1 MHLIYRKYIYLY
13 YSQAVTLQEGPG
25 APRQGLWAP
34 GEGECHIKR
43 QRRETAG
50 PAHLFTNSWESK
62 GSWAKV
68 RGPPRGNKWG
78 LLVTWG
84 KPGTPQKS
92 LKIKNHQGRLEWG
105 VDVSLL
111 GISPS
116 IVTTPGGP
124 GATPR
129 QTACDCARRVSPQ
142 RQET

>member
-1 MHLIYRKYIYLY
+1 MSH
-13 YSQAVTLQEGPG
+13 Q
-25 APRQGLWAP
+25 
-34 GEGECHIKR
+34 
-43 QRRETAG
+43 ETALG
-50 PAHLFTNSWESK
+50 DGWTSPSFHKFLGGMLLRESK

-68 RGPPRGNKWG
+68 RGPPRDNKWG

-105 VDVSLL
+105 ADVSLL

-129 QTACDCARRVSPQ
+129 QTACDCARRVSTQ
-142 RQET
+142 RQETWIPNL